1 MTGEARRRRWRELVA
16 EHREALA
23 SFLAAAEALSEASWN
38 APRAPGKWS
47 PAQIAEHLRLTCETI
62 QAELERRGGFRV
74 RTGWVRRSLLRAV
87 VMPRILRSRRFPQ
100 GAPAVREIRPDAA
113 ARPDRRETLDALR
126 RRADSLVAALEAA
139 DPERVP
145 SVTHPFFGRLDPLK
159 GLDLSTIHVQHH
171 HAQILE
177 VASRAAPEPPLAA
190 AAPAP

>member
-1 MTGEARRRRWRELVA
+1 MTSRAPRLAPEVGDHRAALEAFIATAEAMSANAWNARR
-16 EHREALA
+16 
-23 SFLAAAEALSEASWN
+23 
-38 APRAPGKWS
+38 PGDKWS